1 MSIDEL
7 EAALAKLDEYALEM
21 KRLEMAV
28 GQAWRKLNQQTAK
41 VAEMLDRLRDKQDP
55 ADWWKQ

>member
-7 EAALAKLDEYALEM
+7 EAALAKLDEYAIHMQKLE
-21 KRLEMAV
+21 LAV
-28 GQAWRKLNQQTAK
+28 RDAWQNMNRQTQR
-41 VAEMLDRLRDKQDP
+41 VAELIERLRNEQDP